1 MGSITSER
9 TLWIVSPTCETS
21 GLSRGQGT
29 WPRSRRAATAEPPHA
44 VKVPLH
50 GEPRYRGSAHIRDR
64 LGIALASVTRTIE
77 GVRLYRGQHLPVN
90 DMEDL
95 IGNGSWEVPQSL
107 DLDRLSALEARLLEQ
122 ERAAIVDR
130 PKDRIALALTVAGLG
145 SAAGALLAA
154 PLVMIVLSA
163 ACAFVLVG
171 MNRRRPALANSIAF
185 MASAL
190 VVFVFVPALDEMSQ

>member
-1 MGSITSER
+1 
-9 TLWIVSPTCETS
+9 
-21 GLSRGQGT
+21 
-29 WPRSRRAATAEPPHA
+29 
-44 VKVPLH
+44 
-50 GEPRYRGSAHIRDR
+50 
-64 LGIALASVTRTIE
+64 
-77 GVRLYRGQHLPVN
+77 
-90 DMEDL
+90 MEDL

-190 VVFVFVPALDEMSQ
+190 VVFVFVPALDEMSQRTDEATSGFVATVVSGSSVDFGDQPAFDTPAGPILFPTVVLPGDFFEDDGAVLPEQ